1 MKLENNTQSRKTKRR
16 NFNHSKKPN
25 NLHKMIKLK
34 HNLTQKYTPLRYRKK
49 SIKTKDGGS
58 SLDDIANSVKGRFSK
73 TEPVAVPVDASQTN
87 AVNAVNVQPVSSISN
102 RLSQGVNS
110 AASAAKDAA
119 TGATNFLGN
128 VSSRL
133 MQPSAPPYSS
143 QQAGIPPPS
152 ASERR
157 NSYETQLTGGALPD
171 DLQRKL
177 FESICSNM
185 NNLFVKNSANFQ
197 STINVGLKS
206 LLETEDI
213 KGQFQTAVVS
223 MFDSFAKDEATK
235 RLMNDKIEAQI
246 LTSVANHIQSKL
258 PSDIRA
264 SVDDIKNIIMKYPE
278 VMSKMSSPSS
288 SPPANPSA
296 EAGYV

>member
-1 MKLENNTQSRKTKRR
+1 MKLENNTQPRKTKRR

-25 NLHKMIKLK
+25 NLHKIIKLK
-34 HNLTQKYTPLRYRKK
+34 HNLTQKYSPLRYRKK

-58 SLDDIANSVKGRFSK
+58 SLDDIANSVKGRFAK
-73 TEPVAVPVDASQTN
+73 TEPVAVPVEASQTN
-87 AVNAVNVQPVSSISN
+87 AVNVQPESSISN
-102 RLSQGVNS
+102 RLSQGVSS

-128 VSSRL
+128 VSSKL
-133 MQPSAPPYSS
+133 MQPSAPPFSS

-157 NSYETQLTGGALPD
+157 NSYETQLTGGTLPD

-206 LLETEDI
+206 LLETEDV

-278 VMSKMSSPSS
+278 VMSKMSSPPMKASTDS
-288 SPPANPSA
+288 D
-296 EAGYV
+296 YV

>member
-1 MKLENNTQSRKTKRR
+1 MKLENNTQPRKTKRR

-25 NLHKMIKLK
+25 NLHKIIKLK

-58 SLDDIANSVKGRFSK
+58 SLDDIANSVKGRFAK
-73 TEPVAVPVDASQTN
+73 TEPVAVPVEASQTN
-87 AVNAVNVQPVSSISN
+87 AVNVQPESSISN
-102 RLSQGVNS
+102 RLSQGVSS

-128 VSSRL
+128 VSSKL
-133 MQPSAPPYSS
+133 MQPSAPPFSS

-157 NSYETQLTGGALPD
+157 NSYETQLTGGTLPD

-206 LLETEDI
+206 LLETEDV

-278 VMSKMSSPSS
+278 VMSKMSSPPMNASTDS
-288 SPPANPSA
+288 
-296 EAGYV
+296 GYV